1 MNPLIKFNELSKSE
15 QKLIID
21 SFEFID
27 ALFFINVPPD
37 QSYHLSAFHESN
49 ISTTSFYEQKCFDG
63 FPGLDFDDI
72 FGTGLVSYVDTPEQ
86 EKVQLYDP
94 IPLEKP
100 DAMKLI
106 SNKPPELKLPSLFIK
121 SIKGFDYSLKFDQ
134 KISITRK
141 SILFDYDRYNLSFAK
156 KFQVNLAE
164 LKNDEFRESIIRKL
178 SKQTECHPI
187 QFALINFLNEYGRL
201 PKNTKEDLSALISLM
216 KKKFDLSTDKSY
228 IKFDDKTFCLKHS
241 EVWRYLDQTHLA
253 RAIDYLMNRLE

>member
-72 FGTGLVSYVDTPEQ
+72 FGTGLVSYIDTPEQ
-86 EKVQLYDP
+86 KKVQLYDP
-94 IPLEKP
+94 VPLTKEH
-100 DAMKLI
+100 AIGLI
-106 SNKPPELKLPSLFIK
+106 LNKASKLKLRSSFLK
-121 SIKGFDYSLKFDQ
+121 SYWGFDYFLKFDQ
-134 KISITRK
+134 EILVTRN

-201 PKNTKEDLSALISLM
+201 PKNTKEDLSALILIM
-216 KKKFDLSTDKSY
+216 KKKLDLSTDESY
-228 IKFDDKTFCLKHS
+228 IKYDGTTFFLKHH
-241 EVWRYLDQTHLA
+241 EVWKYLNQTHLN
-253 RAIDYLMNRLE
+253 RTIDYLMDRLE